1 MKNTVALVTG
11 GAGHIGRS
19 ICLKL
24 ASQGSQLIIV
34 DKDVKSTNNFLEE
47 LNQEFPGEH
56 IAISANLLE
65 ESSFQEIFS
74 AVSKK
79 FEKLDYL
86 VNCAAFYDDTPG
98 WGVGFEEESYDAW
111 LKVLKVNTL
120 APFFLIQKM
129 FPLLKNAE
137 KPSIV
142 NISSIYGVVAPDFNL
157 YKGLDMTNP
166 AVYGVS
172 KGGLQQ
178 MTKWLSSSLS
188 PQIRVNTVTPG
199 GVERGQNPEFQERYC
214 SRTHLNR
221 MAKEEDISNAVSFL
235 LSSEATYITGQ
246 NLIVDGGWT
255 NC

>member
-1 MKNTVALVTG
+1 MKNMIALVTG
-11 GAGHIGRS
+11 GAGHIGRA

-24 ASQGSQLIIV
+24 ASQGSQVAIV
-34 DKDVKSTNNFLEE
+34 DKDITSTNSFLVE
-47 LNQEFPGEH
+47 LNEKYPGDH

-65 ESSFQEIFS
+65 ENSFQEIFTRINDS
-74 AVSKK
+74 
-79 FEKLDYL
+79 FGRLDFL

-120 APFFLIQKM
+120 APFFLVQKM
-129 FPLLKNAE
+129 YTLLKNSE
-137 KPSIV
+137 NPSIV

-157 YKGLDMTNP
+157 YKDLGMTNP

-188 PQIRVNTVTPG
+188 PKIRVNTVTPG
-199 GVERGQNPEFQERYC
+199 GVERGQNPDFQERYC

-221 MAKEEDISNAVSFL
+221 MAKEEDIANAVNFL
-235 LSSEATYITGQ
+235 LSTEAAYITGQ